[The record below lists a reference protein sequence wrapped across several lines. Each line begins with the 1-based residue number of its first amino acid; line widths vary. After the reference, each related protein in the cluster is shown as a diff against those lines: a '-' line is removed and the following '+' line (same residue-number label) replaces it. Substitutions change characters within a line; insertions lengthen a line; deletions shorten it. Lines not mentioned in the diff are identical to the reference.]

1 MGGFYRS
8 ANYIFKGYFDL
19 NKLFYN
25 FKIKREPVETAFSR
39 YLIKYLDL
47 KIVDIGSNFTE
58 FTQTAAPSKDWGFTL
73 IDFQQ
78 KMLQNHSFSSA
89 IH

>member
-1 MGGFYRS
+1 MKLNIKLPKYVFIYYLSRILMGGFYRS

-47 KIVDIGSNFTE
+47 KIVEIMNFY
-58 FTQTAAPSKDWGFTL
+58 SG
-73 IDFQQ
+73 
-78 KMLQNHSFSSA
+78 
-89 IH
+89 

>member
-25 FKIKREPVETAFSR
+25 FKIKREPVETVFSR

-47 KIVDIGSNFTE
+47 KIVDIGSNFT
-58 FTQTAAPSKDWGFTL
+58 
-73 IDFQQ
+73 
-78 KMLQNHSFSSA
+78 
-89 IH
+89 